1 MLFLILLCHAEYHL
15 VAYLVNYLCSH
26 CIHAQ
31 GFCSVFLAT
40 IMPCEDD
47 EDIPTVDTTVAPT
60 ATLPHIP

>member
-1 MLFLILLCHAEYHL
+1 MLFLIQLCHAEYHL

-40 IMPCEDD
+40 VMPFKYAVYEY
-47 EDIPTVDTTVAPT
+47 
-60 ATLPHIP
+60 LGM